1 MHSLGQNS
9 VWISVH
15 ISVSLLLM
23 NLVINLK
30 YFLLWSWYWIYQW
43 EQNHE
48 NFFYQSTG
56 RIKIELLEKV
66 LIFLAC
72 LLTKFWYLS
81 TPTQNTARHLILLKC
96 VEMYWNVFRCIEMCS
111 DVLKCAE
118 LLFKISFYSAEQTV
132 EVGQHWRVVIEFWR
146 PIDQL
151 FVTLHS
157 EFLFG
162 SMIGQFSLICLTQE
176 RDVGHQHQH
185 CVQVNKFGHQHQHC
199 VQVQA
204 GH

>member
-1 MHSLGQNS
+1 MCSD
-9 VWISVH
+9 V
-15 ISVSLLLM
+15 
-23 NLVINLK
+23 
-30 YFLLWSWYWIYQW
+30 
-43 EQNHE
+43 
-48 NFFYQSTG
+48 
-56 RIKIELLEKV
+56 
-66 LIFLAC
+66 
-72 LLTKFWYLS
+72 
-81 TPTQNTARHLILLKC
+81 LKC
-96 VEMYWNVFRCIEMCS
+96 VEMYWNVLRCIEMCS

-204 GH
+204 GHQSQHSSSSTLCSVSKINIDKVRQTQPLGSLKRLLSLIPFFPRLL